1 MTTIAELSLKAD
13 YRQVDQ
19 AEGSLDRLTS
29 TGEKAVGTMTKLAA
43 TLGIAFGIREVVQ
56 AADAYNGISNR
67 LKLVT
72 SSTEQLT
79 QAQEQ
84 LYKISQETRQPI
96 EATAEVYQRLAQ
108 NAGALGL
115 SLNDVGKTTETIN
128 KLVALSGASTEA
140 ANAALVQFGQGL
152 ASGAL
157 RGDELNSVM
166 EQTPALAKAIAEGMG
181 ITIGQLRAMGQEGKI
196 TAAAII
202 DALNKQGDTVNE
214 QFGKLAPTIGQ
225 GMTMVENS
233 FTRMIGKVDQASGAS
248 QALGAALGG
257 ISSFIDG
264 PVL

>member
-1 MTTIAELSLKAD
+1 MTTIAELILKAD

-128 KLVALSGASTEA
+128 KLVALSGASTKR
-140 ANAALVQFGQGL
+140 QTQRWCS
-152 ASGAL
+152 SGRAWPPV
-157 RGDELNSVM
+157 RCGDELNSVI
-166 EQTPALAKAIAEGMG
+166 EQTPALARAIAEGMG
-181 ITIGQLRAMGQEGKI
+181 ITIGQLRAMGQEG
-196 TAAAII
+196 ARS
-202 DALNKQGDTVNE
+202 
-214 QFGKLAPTIGQ
+214 PP
-225 GMTMVENS
+225 
-233 FTRMIGKVDQASGAS
+233 RR
-248 QALGAALGG
+248 
-257 ISSFIDG
+257 SSMR
-264 PVL
+264 